1 MSDIVTIAGSPSH
14 SSRSTAILAYTR
26 GHLQNYGLTTD
37 AIAVRDL
44 NAEALLTGNF
54 DDSSIRAGKAKIQQA
69 RAVIVATPVYK
80 AAYAGVLKA
89 FLDLLP
95 QDALANKIVL
105 PVATGGSSAHLLAID
120 YSLKPLLSALGAQ
133 YILNGV
139 YIQDAQLQQTNGEL
153 VWLDPEI
160 EKRLHGVLGT
170 LVNQLSP
177 ADVGLFN
184 LNSVALVR

>member
-14 SSRSTAILAYTR
+14 SSRSTAILAYAR
-26 GHLQNYGLTTD
+26 GYLQNYGLTTE

-54 DDSSIRAGKAKIQQA
+54 DDTSIRAGKAKIQQA

>member
-1 MSDIVTIAGSPSH
+1 M
-14 SSRSTAILAYTR
+14 
-26 GHLQNYGLTTD
+26 
-37 AIAVRDL
+37 
-44 NAEALLTGNF
+44 
-54 DDSSIRAGKAKIQQA
+54 
-69 RAVIVATPVYK
+69 
-80 AAYAGVLKA
+80 
-89 FLDLLP
+89 
-95 QDALANKIVL
+95 L